1 MFQPLTCAPE
11 TDQGAG
17 RKGGEGLEQTPTTF
31 PVTEPVELPPPLT
44 LPFDHTSP
52 TRLAVP
58 LPPNAGEFV
67 HDGLRVWTAAPLVPG
82 LRASDVAVAPR
93 PTIGAAPSTCI
104 TVVPIWWVEVAV
116 NVTPA
121 IEWSA
126 EVIVSTLAAGSPNGQ
141 VSIAP
146 DIAQA
151 GTLYRRRLR
160 ANRSRPA

>member
-1 MFQPLTCAPE
+1 MFQPLTCEPE
-11 TDQGAG
+11 MDQGAG

-31 PVTEPVELPPPLT
+31 PVTDPVELPPPLT

-58 LPPNAGEFV
+58 LPPNVSEFV

-82 LRASDVAVAPR
+82 LRARDVAVAPT
-93 PTIGAAPSTCI
+93 PTMGAAPSTCI
-104 TVVPIWWVEVAV
+104 TVVPTWWVAVAV

-126 EVIVSTLAAGSPNGQ
+126 EAIVRTLLAGSPNGH
-141 VSIAP
+141 VSVTP
-146 DIAQA
+146 DIAHA
-151 GTLYRRRLR
+151 GGL
-160 ANRSRPA
+160 